1 MKRPPAALRVGIV
14 VAALALLGLAMC
26 NRSKPAANE
35 PAPVQQPQQPPATQ
49 QQEAPADAPA
59 VEEEGPGQG
68 KMGKEPQHFPATKA
82 PGRLY

>member
-1 MKRPPAALRVGIV
+1 MKRPPVALRVGIL

-35 PAPVQQPQQPPATQ
+35 PAPVQQPATQQQAPAT
-49 QQEAPADAPA
+49 QQEAPADAMEL
-59 VEEEGPGQG
+59 EEG
-68 KMGKEPQHFPATKA
+68 KMGKEPRHFPATKA